1 MESET
6 EKSACRKWQIILG
19 EYVLGTVGERD
30 RGRLE
35 RHLSRCDRC
44 RRELAE
50 MEEMYRL
57 LGDFEPA
64 KPGPFFAA
72 KVAHAVRNEA
82 EAAAPGAMDEGALAG
97 LRRWMRRPAVASAV
111 AAASVA
117 AVTAILYVKVW
128 LPRASREPALPAA
141 GEVAS
146 KTGKLAAAPAPEKET
161 APAEGRPEIGL
172 RGTRAGRGVRGE
184 LALPLTEI
192 APAEGP
198 AVDEFAATAGKPAEV
213 PTRYEDATAAEG
225 RPDVEPRGGRAGAVM
240 ADEAASGRYELA
252 ATEEKSAR
260 TFAAKEKEEATAEA
274 PYPVTASPE
283 TYETA
288 TAPLAAGTR
297 ARDDAAGA
305 ARRGAIYTL
314 DRSAADAGRPAS
326 AGLEEETLTAADVEA
341 RMDARFEADV
351 ERLTRGKVALVDY
364 VTPNGLL
371 MTYFYELPV
380 EEQKTVLSRLR
391 REAEAATAAEL
402 LLSH

>member
-6 EKSACRKWQIILG
+6 KKSACRKWQIILG
-19 EYVLGTVGERD
+19 EYVLGTVDERD
-30 RGRLE
+30 RGRLK

-57 LGDFEPA
+57 LGDFELA

-72 KVAHAVRNEA
+72 KVAHAVRNET

-111 AAASVA
+111 AAASIA
-117 AVTAILYVKVW
+117 AVAAILYVKVW
-128 LPRASREPALPAA
+128 QPRASREPTMPPA

-146 KTGKLAAAPAPEKET
+146 KTGKLAAAPVREKET
-161 APAEGRPEIGL
+161 APAERRTAEET
-172 RGTRAGRGVRGE
+172 RGTRAGTRARDE

-192 APAEGP
+192 AASEER
-198 AVDEFAATAGKPAEV
+198 AVDEPAAL
-213 PTRYEDATAAEG
+213 AEG
-225 RPDVEPRGGRAGAVM
+225 RPVTEPRGGRAGAGM
-240 ADEAASGRYELA
+240 ADEAASRRYEIA
-252 ATEEKSAR
+252 ATDEILTGALKAKSREDDVAEE
-260 TFAAKEKEEATAEA
+260 
-274 PYPVTASPE
+274 PYPVKTPSEADE
-283 TYETA
+283 LTV
-288 TAPLAAGTR
+288 APLAAAAY
-297 ARDDAAGA
+297 ARDYDAGV
-305 ARRGAIYTL
+305 ARRGVIYT
-314 DRSAADAGRPAS
+314 ADAEQPAW
-326 AGLEEETLTAADVEA
+326 AGLEEGTLTAADVEA

-351 ERLTRGKVALVDY
+351 ERLTRGGVALVDY

-391 REAEAATAAEL
+391 REAETATAAEL